1 VGGRAP
7 GRGPAPP
14 DRLEDGVPQP
24 DDHRWT
30 AAAAAVVVVLGAADL
45 VLGREVQF
53 MGSLVIAP
61 FLAAAMNSPRTALA
75 VGLFALLVGV
85 FLVSVN
91 DVGRTESILRVVVLS
106 AGTGLAVW
114 LSARRERRERDLATM
129 TRVAEVA
136 QRCVLTAVPPRLGDF
151 AFASR
156 YPSASPVALIGGD
169 FYEVVDCDNGLVRAV
184 VGDVRGK
191 GLDAV
196 RLAALVL
203 GSFREAAQTL
213 ERLDGVASLMD
224 RRLRRHLDAEDFV
237 TAVFA
242 EFRPSGRLTLVNC
255 GHHPPLLLRDSATE
269 LLTPRTT
276 TTPLGL
282 DPIPNPEE
290 TTMLPGDRLL
300 LYTDGLVEARSR
312 SGRMIA
318 LEHLAKTLGQPNL
331 DQALGDLVSALESL
345 VVGPLEDDMALVL
358 AEYCGADATTDQ
370 PVRDE
375 RMSSITAE

>member
-1 VGGRAP
+1 MRH
-7 GRGPAPP
+7 
-14 DRLEDGVPQP
+14 P
-24 DDHRWT
+24 DDRRWT
-30 AAAAAVVVVLGAADL
+30 LAAAAVVAVLAGADL
-45 VLGREVQF
+45 ALGREVQF

-61 FLAAAMNSPRTALA
+61 FFAGAMNSPRTTLG
-75 VGLFALLVGV
+75 VGLLALLVAV
-85 FLVSVN
+85 TLVPVN
-91 DVGRTESILRVVVLS
+91 DVGKFESTVRLAVLT
-106 AGTGLAVW
+106 GGCGLAAW
-114 LSARRERRERDLATM
+114 LAARRERRERDLATM

-136 QRCVLTAVPPRLGDF
+136 QRCVLTAVPARVGEL

-156 YPSASPVALIGGD
+156 YQSASPVALIGGD
-169 FYEVVDCDNGLVRAV
+169 FYEVVDCENGLVRAV

-203 GSFREAAQTL
+203 GTFREAAL
-213 ERLDGVASLMD
+213 SLDRLDGVASLMD
-224 RRLRRHLDAEDFV
+224 RRLRRHLEAEDFV

-242 EFRPSGRLTLVNC
+242 EFGPAGHLTLVNC
-255 GHHPPLLLRDSATE
+255 GHHPPLLVRDSTTE

-290 TTMLPGDRLL
+290 TVMLPGDRLL

-318 LEHLAKTLGQPNL
+318 LDHLARTLRHPSL
-331 DQALGDLVSALESL
+331 DRALGDLVSALESL

-358 AEYCGADATTDQ
+358 AEYKGAGAATGADQ
-370 PVRDE
+370 RVRPD
-375 RMSSITAE
+375 RMSSITTE